1 MSSNVSQNPS
11 HSINILC
18 RVSEKENSITELKT
32 NVSPQF
38 EMMKS
43 SDNESCLKDSKHILE
58 LKRTLDFLNFYRS
71 RKEDYFCKDLVIKSW
86 SDKYRNLLWK
96 IGNEKPKRHPYS
108 YEEYLYLTDQKLKNK
123 YNKRKYEEGIF
134 GRTEDE

>member
-1 MSSNVSQNPS
+1 MSSNVSKTPNL
-11 HSINILC
+11 SINNSV
-18 RVSEKENSITELKT
+18 RVSDKNKPSLDDTFE
-32 NVSPQF
+32 SPQF
-38 EMMKS
+38 DMMKS
-43 SDNESCLKDSKHILE
+43 SDNFRCLKDSKHILE
-58 LKRTLDFLNFYRS
+58 LRRTQDFLNLYRS

-86 SDKYRNLLWK
+86 SDKYRNLLCK

-134 GRTEDE
+134 GRTEDG